1 MGLPDPVITPDH
13 VYSKV
18 AGSRNSAGRDC
29 KVAPHVRVRVFPVG
43 TGKLPLINGVVGG
56 SAKDNATIVYPHVSV
71 RVFPSSTGVLPLI
84 NGVVGCYEKIRLLYM
99 YSGLQLNTNNPRVHS
114 YW

>member
-1 MGLPDPVITPDH
+1 MVLPDPVITPDH

-43 TGKLPLINGVVGG
+43 TAVLSLITGVVMG
-56 SAKDNATIVYPHVSV
+56 SERDNATTVYPHV
-71 RVFPSSTGVLPLI
+71 R
-84 NGVVGCYEKIRLLYM
+84 Y
-99 YSGLQLNTNNPRVHS
+99 
-114 YW
+114 